1 MRSGTDETMSRTI
14 DRSAAG
20 KPLRDAARAARR
32 AAVLEEACAEFRR
45 VGVAAADL
53 AAIARA
59 VGVSRAALYNYCA
72 GREDLAR
79 QCYLESLGAL
89 QALLHDAM
97 SLPGTG
103 LARIAGF
110 VREAIGHDRPIA
122 AIAAELDL
130 LSGEAR
136 AEVEREQDAL
146 FDRLA
151 ALIATGQRDG
161 SVRACDA
168 AVAARTI
175 WGLVFWAP
183 LGELWTGRAGENLG
197 ARIGAELPPLVERG
211 IVSNTVRG
219 RHEAVAANLLAPILA
234 ARPDDRIEEVARAA
248 SRLFNRRGVEGVSL
262 DDVAAEVGA
271 TKGLFYHH
279 FKSKTALVRHCF
291 ERGFEIYDCLMSV
304 AAEGADSVEQS
315 RRALVLNVMAQ
326 LYGLHPMSLNIF
338 FRCLPAEDQ
347 QRYSQRASALLDLSV
362 GFAERGMAAGLNRR
376 FDAQAVSLASAG
388 TFLFLGRWIDG
399 EDLDRAERTAAEVA
413 DFFLYGLTAAVEPID

>member
-1 MRSGTDETMSRTI
+1 MSRTI

-32 AAVLEEACAEFRR
+32 AAVLQEACKEFRR

-53 AAIARA
+53 SAIARA
-59 VGVSRAALYNYCA
+59 VGVSRAALYNYCS

-79 QCYLESLGAL
+79 QCYLESLAAL
-89 QALLHDAM
+89 QALLHEAA
-97 SLPGTG
+97 SSPGTG
-103 LARIAGF
+103 LEKITGF
-110 VREAIGHDRPIA
+110 VRDATGHDRPLA

-136 AEVEREQDAL
+136 DEVERGQEAL

-151 ALIATGQRDG
+151 ALIGAGQRDG
-161 SVRACDA
+161 SVRSCDA
-168 AVAARTI
+168 AIAARTI

-183 LGELWTGRAGENLG
+183 LGELWTGRAGEKLG
-197 ARIGAELPPLVERG
+197 ERIGLELPGLVERG
-211 IVSNTVRG
+211 IVSNAARG
-219 RHEAVAANLLAPILA
+219 RRGAVDADLLIPVLT
-234 ARPDDRIEEVARAA
+234 ARPNDRIEEVARAA

-279 FKSKTALVRHCF
+279 FDSKTALVRHCF
-291 ERGFEIYDCLMSV
+291 ERGFEIYDALMSV
-304 AAEGADSVEQS
+304 AEQGPDSVEQS

-326 LYGLHPMSLNIF
+326 LHGLHPMSLNIF

-347 QRYSQRASALLDLSV
+347 QLYSRRASTLLDLSV
-362 GFAERGMAAGLNRR
+362 GFAERGMADGLNRT

-388 TFLFLGRWIDG
+388 TFLFLGRWMED
-399 EDLDRAERTAAEVA
+399 EDLGRAAHTAAEVA
-413 DFFLYGLTAAVEPID
+413 DFFLYGLTAVNPAD